1 MTVKGGEVYLSC
13 NDGPI
18 SILYKLSNSVIQLL
32 SLYRSPKYS
41 DSLVRK
47 GFDVAWLGYF
57 LHFDDGIYGRNKK
70 LIYDLAKS
78 ELANHSSYN
87 TKRFVKGSNTLG
99 FSKQFDGN
107 WVKISSAKLL
117 YYM

>member
-1 MTVKGGEVYLSC
+1 M
-13 NDGPI
+13 
-18 SILYKLSNSVIQLL
+18 LYKTRNSVIRHE
-32 SLYRSPKYS
+32 SLYRSPKSS

-78 ELANHSSYN
+78 ELANHSSN
-87 TKRFVKGSNTLG
+87 KTQRFVKASNALR
-99 FSKQFDGN
+99 FSKQFDEN
-107 WVKISSAKLL
+107 WVKICLNLL
-117 YYM
+117 LLR